1 MQALADSNYLFHDIF
16 VGWPGSVHD
25 ARVFSNS
32 QLYALGY
39 SGRLF
44 PPEMKEDIL
53 GKKIHPVI
61 LAVPAYPMSNW
72 LVKSQP
78 ENVNSP
84 INSCYKHF
92 GNYEIKEL
100 YLPLRLS
107 FGGFTETHTH
117 CFKWLGLLHF
127 CFHGTIWRGTCDVL
141 RSLPFRNTIISVW
154 DNITFFLRIQFWA
167 IFWGFC
173 S

>member
-1 MQALADSNYLFHDIF
+1 MQALADSNYLFRDIF

-25 ARVFSNS
+25 AKVFSNS

-44 PPEMKEDIL
+44 PSDMKEEIL
-53 GKKIHPVI
+53 GKEIHPVI
-61 LAVPAYPMSNW
+61 LAVPAYPMLNW
-72 LVKSQP
+72 LLKGQP
-78 ENVNSP
+78 EIVNSP

-117 CFKWLGLLHF
+117 CFK
-127 CFHGTIWRGTCDVL
+127 
-141 RSLPFRNTIISVW
+141 
-154 DNITFFLRIQFWA
+154 
-167 IFWGFC
+167 
-173 S
+173 